1 MMKLEIPGKGLYEV
15 ENVILDF
22 NGTIA
27 KDGRIHN
34 KVKDRISLLGKKVK
48 VYILTA
54 DTRGDVEEKVKRL
67 PVQVVRLEAGDE
79 AIQKLNFLRE
89 IGPEKTIAVGN
100 GYNDHLMLKE
110 ALLGIAVI
118 GPEGAS
124 KEAILNADVVVTDPL
139 FALDFILKPLRHKA
153 TLRR

>member
-1 MMKLEIPGKGLYEV
+1 MIKLEIPGKGLYV
-15 ENVILDF
+15 IENVILDF

-27 KDGRIHN
+27 KDGRINN
-34 KVKDRISLLGKKVK
+34 KVKDRISLLGKKAK

-54 DTRGDVEEKVKRL
+54 DTRGDVEEKIKKL
-67 PVQVVRLEAGDE
+67 PVQVVRLESGNE
-79 AIQKLNFLRE
+79 AIQKLNFLKQ

-124 KEAILNADVVVTDPL
+124 KEAILNADVVVADPL
-139 FALDFILKPLRHKA
+139 SALDFILKPLRHKA